1 VSLYADAGASSTGG
15 LVMSKHDNQRRFI
28 MAYLAEEDG
37 TMEIESGLTVADM
50 QDRIAKYRLTNFDYA
65 IFEGAVIKDF
75 GSQTNLLP

>member
-1 VSLYADAGASSTGG
+1 VPLDANADASPTGG
-15 LVMSKHDNQRRFI
+15 LVMSRDNQRRFI

-65 IFEGAVIKDF
+65 IFEGEVIKDF